1 MLDNVITLAVDELN
15 NATTVNHVFDRVDKI
30 NNRSIYV
37 GENHVL
43 TARDELSFYRT
54 PQKLSGNFRGVAK
67 SALKFTQDFVVDGV
81 DGVSQLTSPIIAGV
95 TFSVPVGVTAAAQ
108 LVMRQRIIALLD
120 DDSIM
125 VPLMNQLQI

>member
-15 NATTVNHVFDRVDKI
+15 DTNTVNHVFDRNDKI

-37 GENHVL
+37 GENHEL
-43 TARDELSFYRT
+43 TARDELNFYRT

-67 SALKFTQDFVVDGV
+67 SAVKFTQDFVVDGV

-95 TFSVPVGVTAAAQ
+95 TFSVPVGVTVADQ
-108 LVMRQRIIALLD
+108 LIMRQRIIALLD
-120 DDSIM
+120 NDTIM
-125 VPLMNQLQI
+125 EALMNQLQI